1 MTTPTIR
8 DLTDADAAPIA
19 GWMVRVPLWQ
29 RYGVTVEPMTAKL
42 QAGRASGHLILVA
55 EIDGD
60 PVGLAWV
67 IPDGMFGRSP
77 YLRTIGVHP
86 DYLGRGIGSVLLR
99 AVEDRVRPA
108 LLFLLASDFNTG
120 AHRLYERHGFTQIGT
135 VPGYVVPGV
144 DERLYLKRVE

>member
-1 MTTPTIR
+1 MTTFTIR

-29 RYGVTVEPMTAKL
+29 RYGVTAGPMTAKI
-42 QAGRASGHLILVA
+42 QAGRAAGHLLLVA
-55 EIDGD
+55 DSGGA

-86 DYLGRGIGSVLLR
+86 DYLGHGIGSALLL
-99 AVEDRVRPA
+99 AVQDRVRPA
-108 LLFLLASDFNTG
+108 LLFLLTSDFNTD
-120 AHRLYERHGFTQIGT
+120 AQRLYERHGFTRVGT
-135 VPGYVVPGV
+135 VPDYVVPGV
-144 DERLYLKRVE
+144 DELLYLKRVE

>member
-1 MTTPTIR
+1 MR
-8 DLTDADAAPIA
+8 VWAVAVAAAAVLLA
-19 GWMVRVPLWQ
+19 GCTAVVP
-29 RYGVTVEPMTAKL
+29 
-42 QAGRASGHLILVA
+42 AGPAASLKNTSWVVA
-55 EIDGD
+55 EIGGD

-86 DYLGRGIGSVLLR
+86 DSPGRGIGSALLR

-108 LLFLLASDFNTG
+108 LLFLLTSDFNTG
-120 AHRLYERHGFTQIGT
+120 AQRLYERHGYTHIGT

-144 DERLYLKRVE
+144 DELLYLKRVE